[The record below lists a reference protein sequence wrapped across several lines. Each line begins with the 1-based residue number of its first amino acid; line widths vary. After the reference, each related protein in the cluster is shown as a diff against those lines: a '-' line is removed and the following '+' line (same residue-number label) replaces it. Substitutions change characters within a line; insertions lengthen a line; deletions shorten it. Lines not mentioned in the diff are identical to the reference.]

1 MKTCEYAGVPF
12 TEPRSHPWVDAAG
25 HPECRY
31 YDLTATPAH
40 IRRSLEDFQPWSGHA
55 AIDEFYALLEE
66 INQPTSAFESND
78 CAFTGPHDNDQPAFA
93 QALQCSG
100 RVMVLFRELRQ
111 NTVKAEVERLTAQL
125 HHALA
130 GIDRDFPW
138 GLIGTT
144 LIPVRYLMLAD
155 RGDGQRG
162 WQLMISFWA
171 WGDTVA
177 GTMANLS
184 RLFRNLALAL
194 RTAGTSTTVC
204 DAKRLEET
212 A

>member
-25 HPECRY
+25 HPDFRY

-55 AIDEFYALLEE
+55 AIEEFYALLEE
-66 INQPTSAFESND
+66 INQPTSPFESND
-78 CAFTGPHDNDQPAFA
+78 CAFTGPHDNDQPTFPK
-93 QALQCSG
+93 ALQCSG

-111 NTVKAEVERLTAQL
+111 NTVKEEVERLTTRL
-125 HHALA
+125 HHTLA

-138 GLIGTT
+138 GMIGTT

-155 RGDGQRG
+155 RGDGQCG

-177 GTMANLS
+177 DTMANLR
-184 RLFRNLALAL
+184 RLFSNLRLAL
-194 RTAGTSTTVC
+194 RTTGTSTT
-204 DAKRLEET
+204 R
-212 A
+212 